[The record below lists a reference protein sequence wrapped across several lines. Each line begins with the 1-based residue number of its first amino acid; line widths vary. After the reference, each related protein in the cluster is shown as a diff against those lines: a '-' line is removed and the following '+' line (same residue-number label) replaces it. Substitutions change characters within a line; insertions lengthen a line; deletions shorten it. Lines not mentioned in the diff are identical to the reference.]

1 MTRRTT
7 SDDERKLFEQ
17 TFKEGGRSKPA
28 LPKKTVKKKPPQTG
42 PSGVNGATQ
51 ERLRRGMLEP
61 DARIDLHGMTQT
73 AAHRTLFAGWRR
85 RTKNGHRLVLVI
97 TGKGNPKTARTR
109 PG

>member
-17 TFKEGGRSKPA
+17 TFKEGRPIKA
-28 LPKKTVKKKPPQTG
+28 VLPKKAVKKKATATG

-73 AAHRTLFAGWRR
+73 AAHRTLFAWLAAAH
-85 RTKNGHRLVLVI
+85 KNGHR
-97 TGKGNPKTARTR
+97 RCW
-109 PG
+109 